1 MPESANYRTRGAKKF
16 SLSAIVI
23 SVALCISVVGSVS
36 GQSAASASTES
47 SQATEGSSSSNPS
60 TAEDGPAVVLATH
73 TPYKV
78 TFDSEGQFSQAV
90 EVDAIMPVGVTVD
103 GHEIDI
109 TQRLANA
116 INDPILE
123 GNPQWHIRLEA
134 NPRIG
139 KNVQLSGPSVIQY
152 EESTSSSGQLFVD
165 AIRAIEQGSKETVT
179 LASGDQVTGCKFI
192 NRSST
197 GRQVSTSF
205 VEISYDPA
213 SCKRVVEFGVVADSG
228 PADSSADE
236 ADDGGSAAVISGP
249 SLDEATLPDSPT
261 GINEGSLVGGAT
273 DNGFRLEIPDYRAK
287 TRSQVRELAYPVLP
301 ATSEVHAQVEVW
313 NQQPQYSP
321 SKWRWWSNWLTES
334 GWRRDSHYA
343 WSDRNSN
350 YIYVGESSTY
360 SNPYFANMI
369 CTGTFPIPFS
379 PGTTYAGHTV
389 QTVGYANL
397 TAEHYVLNYK
407 YGGCSYL
414 LRTNQTDNFWWIN
427 RS

>member
-1 MPESANYRTRGAKKF
+1 MTESMDYRTRRAKKY
-16 SLSAIVI
+16 SLSAIVGSI
-23 SVALCISVVGSVS
+23 ALCIAVVGSVG
-36 GQSAASASTES
+36 GQSAVSASTES
-47 SQATEGSSSSNPS
+47 RQSTEGSSSFDPS
-60 TAEDGPAVVLATH
+60 TGEDGPAMVLAAH
-73 TPYKV
+73 TPYKI
-78 TFDSEGQFSQAV
+78 TFDGEGKFSQAV
-90 EVDAIMPVGVTVD
+90 ETDAIMPAGVTVD

-109 TQRLANA
+109 SQRLANA
-116 INDPILE
+116 ANDPILE

-134 NPRIG
+134 SPRIG
-139 KNVQLSGPSVIQY
+139 KNVQLSGPTVIQY
-152 EESTSSSGQLFVD
+152 EESTSSASQLFVD
-165 AIRAIEQGSKETVT
+165 AIRAIEQGSKEVIT
-179 LASGDQVTGCKFI
+179 LPSGDEVTGCRFV

-197 GRQVSTSF
+197 GRQVRTSL
-205 VEISYDPA
+205 VEISYDPT
-213 SCKRVVEFGVVADSG
+213 SCKRVVEFGII
-228 PADSSADE
+228 ADSSPATTDADE
-236 ADDGGSAAVISGP
+236 ADDGGSAAIIPGP
-249 SLDEATLPDSPT
+249 SRSDSALPDSST
-261 GINEGSLVGGAT
+261 GSNEGDLVSGAME
-273 DNGFRLEIPDYRAK
+273 NGFRLEIPDYRAK
-287 TRSQVRELAYPVLP
+287 TRSQVRELAYPILP

-360 SNPYFANMI
+360 SNPYFANVV
-369 CTGTFPIPFS
+369 CTGAFPIPRS

-389 QTVGYANL
+389 QTVGYSNL
-397 TAEHYVLNYK
+397 TAEHYALNYK